1 MEGKL
6 MHARI
11 TRLTRVSAT
20 EIKTEI
26 LDCVERGRNLTPS
39 EIVANILV
47 LFPAHTHY
55 EMKFLIKEMQKD
67 QWLVHDIIYGGLR
80 VA

>member
-1 MEGKL
+1 MSTK
-6 MHARI
+6 RV
-11 TRLTRVSAT
+11 RLTRVSAT

-26 LDCVERGRNLTPS
+26 LECVRKGRNLTPS
-39 EIVANILV
+39 EIVTSILA
-47 LFPAHTHY
+47 LFPAHTYY

>member
-1 MEGKL
+1 MSI
-6 MHARI
+6 RN
-11 TRLTRVSAT
+11 TRLHRVSAT

-26 LDCVERGRNLTPS
+26 LSCVKQGRNLTPS

-47 LFPAHTHY
+47 LFPAHSYY